1 MTTALF
7 EEWVS
12 QFNRKMK
19 RQNRNVILFVD
30 NAPSHPKDK
39 QLSNAKL
46 VFLPANTTSMLQPP
60 DEGIIANLK
69 VNYRKRLLRSVLAK
83 VDKGEEIDKINKCI
97 FVLASVMPFTGSAG
111 Q

>member
-39 QLSNAKL
+39 PLSNVKL
-46 VFLPANTTSMLQPP
+46 VFLPANTTSTLQPL
-60 DEGIIANLK
+60 DQGIIANLK
-69 VNYRKRLLRSVLAK
+69 VNYRKRLLRSVLAARLTRAK
-83 VDKGEEIDKINKCI
+83 RSIRSTSAFPC
-97 FVLASVMPFTGSAG
+97 LMPFTGSAG
-111 Q
+111 R